1 MRPDLIQVTLPVLR
15 EPAEH
20 RRVPDPVPRP
30 KLLRPPSVLMGPGTP
45 GARAPVGREL
55 SERRAAKRA
64 PQGAV
69 RAAER
74 GPAALGAA
82 QTRAGAGAP
91 PGSGP
96 HADAAARGPLTTGVG
111 REPSLAGALP
121 SLSPPGRAGR
131 LDAGPWTS
139 PPFPSPLQAS
149 FLPSELAPSG
159 VKGGAQYYSYPHA
172 RRRAADSSLGEWG
185 AAGSGPGGRGAG
197 TGTARTR
204 HRDGP
209 APGWPRLL
217 PPPSARAVPAVSLC
231 RRPPHMCGF
240 VPAAAVSG
248 PNVADPAG
256 TVTARPS
263 CSGTRAGAVAD
274 SRRPAPNVQA

>member
-1 MRPDLIQVTLPVLR
+1 MPPSLRVSFPPTPEGLVPLPTHGPTSQMRPDLIQVTLPVLR

-30 KLLRPPSVLMGPGTP
+30 KLLRLPSVLMGPGTP
-45 GARAPVGREL
+45 GACAPVGREL

-96 HADAAARGPLTTGVG
+96 QADAAARGPLTTGVG

-131 LDAGPWTS
+131 RPLDVTA
-139 PPFPSPLQAS
+139 PPLPSPGQ
-149 FLPSELAPSG
+149 LPAQRA
-159 VKGGAQYYSYPHA
+159 GALRCQ
-172 RRRAADSSLGEWG
+172 
-185 AAGSGPGGRGAG
+185 GRG
-197 TGTARTR
+197 
-204 HRDGP
+204 P
-209 APGWPRLL
+209 VLLL
-217 PPPSARAVPAVSLC
+217 PPCPAE
-231 RRPPHMCGF
+231 
-240 VPAAAVSG
+240 
-248 PNVADPAG
+248 
-256 TVTARPS
+256 
-263 CSGTRAGAVAD
+263 
-274 SRRPAPNVQA
+274 SRRQQPG